1 MRRKKKKIFRKS
13 IINLTNVFMILC
25 SIFAS
30 YFAVFLSNSF
40 SDISFK
46 KANDDNIEYSTYR
59 IAQAFEEYNQK
70 RFTP

>member
-1 MRRKKKKIFRKS
+1 MRKKKKKILKKPV
-13 IINLTNVFMILC
+13 ITLTNVFMVLC

-40 SDISFK
+40 ADISVK
-46 KANDDNIEYSTYR
+46 RTNDDNIEHSTYR
-59 IAQAFEEYNQK
+59 IAKAFEEYNLK